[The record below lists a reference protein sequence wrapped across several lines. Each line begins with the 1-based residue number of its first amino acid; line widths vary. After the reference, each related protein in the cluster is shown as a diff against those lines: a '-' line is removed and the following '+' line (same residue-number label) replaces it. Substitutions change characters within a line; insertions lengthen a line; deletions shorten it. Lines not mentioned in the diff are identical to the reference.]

1 MGVSRNA
8 VHFLVCRVFFYKKC
22 APRFRARLSALRRL
36 TAAHPLRATFM
47 HRKIRRRDTLLAFIA
62 RHWRCTG
69 HWRLWQGRVAWQL
82 TGACGK
88 AVTPCNALTLYKCRD
103 GRRKNRDGRAPGLLT
118 QVLQSFTRR
127 CGMLNVFEHYI
138 FMRFSALAGGA
149 AAKAFANAEAEAR
162 RCAICTPR
170 TLRATELRNT
180 RPVGE
185 RPANYRKKHK
195 ILIFAQNKNR
205 ITMLLVL

>member
-1 MGVSRNA
+1 LNLGVSRNA
-8 VHFLVCRVFFYKKC
+8 VHFLVCRVFFYKKY
-22 APRFRARLSALRRL
+22 APLFRARLSALRRL
-36 TAAHPLRATFM
+36 TAAHPLRAIFM
-47 HRKIRRRDTLLAFIA
+47 HRKIRRRDTLLAFMA

-69 HWRLWQGRVAWQL
+69 HWRLWQGR
-82 TGACGK
+82 
-88 AVTPCNALTLYKCRD
+88 D
-103 GRRKNRDGRAPGLLT
+103 GRRKNRDGRTPGLLT